1 MMSENNPTATQKPYE
16 QKYRW
21 VVLAGIWLMYAS
33 FGICM
38 RSVPPVVT
46 PILADLNMT
55 YGEMGFVLGSWQLFY
70 IPFSLVAGFA
80 IDRWGIR
87 KSLIAGGL
95 IMALSEGLRFFVTG
109 YSTLLPVVALFGI
122 GAPLIS
128 IGAPKVGSSWF
139 RGNDRAKAVGI
150 YTSAPWI
157 GGLFSIAAT
166 NSVIMPMTGGSWRL
180 TLLIYGIITLVFTI
194 IWGIFGRNAGS
205 DEDTAVSLGL
215 IDSFK
220 YLFKVKTVRIV
231 LMAGLLTLFGE
242 HGFYQWLPKMLEV
255 QGFTPETAG
264 FMTAIPLVTA
274 IPAVLLI
281 PRFIPSQKRGKY
293 IPLIAVLLATGL
305 FTTFAASSW
314 LKSFGLIAY
323 GLTAPTLLPLLMLV
337 LMDDPK
343 VGARHM
349 GKVGGLFF
357 SIAQIGGF
365 SGPLLAGRLID
376 MTGSFLPGI
385 IVFTCTGIVLG
396 ILALF
401 LNTRHNQE

>member
-1 MMSENNPTATQKPYE
+1 MNNPSVTQKPYE
-16 QKYRW
+16 RHYRW
-21 VVLAGIWLMYAS
+21 VVLAGVWLLYAS
-33 FGICM
+33 FGLCM

-87 KSLIAGGL
+87 KSLFAGGFL
-95 IMALSEGLRFFVTG
+95 MALSEGLRFFVTG
-109 YSTLLPVVALFGI
+109 YLSLLPVVAVFGI
-122 GAPLIS
+122 GGPLVS

-139 RGNDRAKAVGI
+139 RGSDRAKAVGI

-180 TLLIYGIITLVFTI
+180 TLLIYGCITLLFTI
-194 IWGIFGRNAGS
+194 IWGIFARDAGS
-205 DEDTAVSLGL
+205 DEETTVSLSL
-215 IDSFK
+215 LASFK
-220 YLFKVKTVRIV
+220 YLFKVRTVRIV
-231 LMAGLLTLFGE
+231 LLAGLLTLFGE

-264 FMTAIPLVTA
+264 YMTAIPLVTA
-274 IPAVLLI
+274 IPSVLLI
-281 PRFIPSQKRGKY
+281 PRFVPAQKRGKY
-293 IPLIAVLLATGL
+293 LSLIAVVLAAGL
-305 FTTFAASSW
+305 FTTFLASTW
-314 LKSFGLIAY
+314 LKSFGLVAY
-323 GLTAPTLLPLLMLV
+323 GLTAPTLLPMLMLV
-337 LMDDPK
+337 LMDDPE

-357 SIAQIGGF
+357 CIAQIGGF

-376 MTGSFLPGI
+376 ITGSFLPGI
-385 IVFTCTGIVLG
+385 LVFTGTGIALG

-401 LNTRHNQE
+401 LKTAHHPS